1 MDFTFSGKTIAKN
14 TVFNL
19 IGYLIPILFAIGL
32 IPLLLSG
39 LGKERFGI
47 LNLVWIV
54 IGYFSFFDFGLGRS
68 LTKIISEK
76 IGLNQLNQIPKIFWS
91 SLILMFIISF
101 LISFIAVLFVPSLL
115 NQYLNISEHLKTET
129 YEIFFIVSLSV
140 PIITTSAGLRG
151 VLEAYQRFDVVN
163 IIRVFLGIFTFLG
176 PLIVLVFTN
185 SLYWIVI
192 FLVIVRLIVWLI
204 YFFFNLRLNKDIIKE
219 IKFNFTSIKPLLRFG
234 FWISIANLI
243 GPLIL
248 YSDRFLIGTFV
259 SAVAITY
266 YAVPYDII
274 TKLLIIPTALV
285 TVLFPVFSIS
295 FAVKPEASK
304 NLLIRGIKY
313 VFLIVFPIVVFVIA
327 FAEEA
332 MTLWIGAEFSA
343 KSAPILQILSIGILM
358 NCLSLIPNIFFQ
370 GTGKPKIP
378 TLINLVE
385 LPFYLIFMWLMIKN
399 FDITGAA
406 VAYLIMAFL
415 DAVAMHLIALRV
427 FSLRMQGKLFFPIV
441 ISTILLI
448 IPFLINGLVD
458 KVVFIIFFMG
468 IFIILIWKYFFD
480 EYEKNIIHNKLRILR
495 RININN

>member
-1 MDFTFSGKTIAKN
+1 LDFTFSGKTIAKN
-14 TVFNL
+14 TLFNL

-32 IPLLLSG
+32 IPLLLTG

-68 LTKIISEK
+68 LTKIVSEK
-76 IGLNQLNQIPKIFWS
+76 IGLNQLTQVPKIFWS
-91 SLILMFIISF
+91 SLILMFFISL
-101 LISFIAVLFVPSLL
+101 LISLLAVLFIPSLL
-115 NQYLNISEHLKTET
+115 NEYLNISENLKAET
-129 YEIFFIVSLSV
+129 YEIFFMVSLSV

-151 VLEAYQRFDVVN
+151 VIEAYQRFDVVN
-163 IIRVFLGIFTFLG
+163 VIRVFLGILTFLG

-185 SLYWIVI
+185 SLYWIVV
-192 FLVIVRLIVWLI
+192 FLIIVRLIVWLI
-204 YFFFNLRLNKDIIKE
+204 YFFFNVKLNKEIIKE
-219 IKFNFTSIKPLLRFG
+219 IKFNFASIKPLMRFG

-248 YSDRFLIGTFV
+248 YSDRFLIGAFV

-266 YAVPYDII
+266 YAVPYEII

-295 FAVKPEASK
+295 FAIKPDESK

-313 VFLIVFPIVVFVIA
+313 VFLIVFPIVVLVIT
-327 FAEEA
+327 FAEEG
-332 MTLWIGAEFSA
+332 MTLWVGAEFSA
-343 KSAPILQILSIGILM
+343 KSAPILQILSVGILM

-385 LPFYLIFMWLMIKN
+385 LPFYLLFMWLMIKN
-399 FDITGAA
+399 FNIIGAA

-415 DAVAMHLIALRV
+415 DAVAMHFTALRV
-427 FSLRMQGKLFFPIV
+427 FSLRLQGKIYIPIAA
-441 ISTILLI
+441 STFLLI
-448 IPFLINGLVD
+448 IPFQLNGLLD
-458 KVVFIIFFMG
+458 KI
-468 IFIILIWKYFFD
+468 IFIILFSCVFIAFNWKYLLD
-480 EYEKNIIHNKLRILR
+480 EYEKNTIYNKLKFFFRKY
-495 RININN
+495 INN